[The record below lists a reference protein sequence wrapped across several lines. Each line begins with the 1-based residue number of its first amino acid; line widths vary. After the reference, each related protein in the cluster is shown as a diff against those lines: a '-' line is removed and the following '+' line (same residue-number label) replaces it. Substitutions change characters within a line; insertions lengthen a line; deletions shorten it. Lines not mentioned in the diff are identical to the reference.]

1 MEELELESS
10 APILLTPEG
19 MARLKEELTRL
30 TVNKRAEIAERIRER
45 KDHGEYA
52 EDNNELDEV
61 KQEQAIVENRIAEL
75 KVTLSN
81 AETLD
86 PKHVPTKEVGLGSF
100 VTLKDDRGSFE
111 VRIVASVEANPDE
124 DTVSEESPL
133 GQAIYGR
140 PLGDTVEFNAPGGRM
155 KYQIAKIRA

>member
-10 APILLTPEG
+10 APILLTAEG

-30 TVNKRAEIAERIRER
+30 TVNKRAEIAERIRES

-81 AETLD
+81 ADTLD
-86 PKHVPTKEVGLGSF
+86 PRQVPTKEVGLGSF

-111 VRIVASVEANPDE
+111 IRIVASVEANPDE
-124 DTVSEESPL
+124 DTISEESPL
-133 GQAIYGR
+133 GQAIYGQ
-140 PLGDTVEFNAPGGRM
+140 PLGETVEFDAPGGKMR
-155 KYQIAKIRA
+155 YQIAKIRA

>member
-30 TVNKRAEIAERIRER
+30 TVNKRAEIAERIRES

-61 KQEQAIVENRIAEL
+61 KQEQAIVENRISEL
-75 KVTLSN
+75 KATLSN

-86 PKHVPTKEVGLGSF
+86 PRMVPTGEVGLGSF
-100 VTLKDDRGSFE
+100 VTLKDERGTFE

-133 GQAIYGR
+133 GQAVYGR
-140 PLGDTVEFNAPGGRM
+140 PLGDTVEFNAPGGKM
-155 KYQIAKIRA
+155 KYVIAKIRA

>member
-19 MARLKEELTRL
+19 MARLKEELSRL
-30 TVNKRAEIAERIRER
+30 TVTKRAEIAERIRES

-61 KQEQAIVENRIAEL
+61 KQEQAIVENRISEL
-75 KVTLSN
+75 KITLSN

-86 PKHVPTKEVGLGSF
+86 LKQVPTSEVGLGSF
-100 VTLKDDRGSFE
+100 VTLKSDRATFE
-111 VRIVASVEANPDE
+111 IRIVASVEANPDE
-124 DTVSEESPL
+124 DTISEESPL
-133 GQAIYGR
+133 GQAIFGR
-140 PLGDTVEFNAPGGRM
+140 PLGESVEVNAPGGKM
-155 KYQIAKIRA
+155 TYTIAKIRA